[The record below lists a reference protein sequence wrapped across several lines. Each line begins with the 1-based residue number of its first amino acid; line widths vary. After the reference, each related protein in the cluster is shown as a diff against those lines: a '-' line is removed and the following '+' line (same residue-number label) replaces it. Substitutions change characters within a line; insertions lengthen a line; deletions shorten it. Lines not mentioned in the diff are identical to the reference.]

1 MNQAANS
8 LPVILYV
15 DDEPGARKYFQRAL
29 EDQATVLTAAS
40 VDEAKALLE
49 QHGEQLA
56 VLVSDQRMPGANG
69 NALLFHA
76 WERYPQTVRI
86 LTTAYSELAQTV
98 EAINQGRIHRYLP
111 KPWDITTLRLEIAQA
126 VDLARL
132 RRRHDRLLGE
142 KLALRRREVLGNRIG
157 TLYALCMAGT
167 AESAALDA
175 YLSGALCAGVAAAPD
190 WLMEDCAQ
198 LAGADAFRAAALARA
213 VRLYVEALD
222 TGGVSPADPLALVAD
237 TFGTAFRRGAD
248 GIGVLTE
255 PGVLAEYLDCAP
267 DAPVSPRHARWLAL
281 LVWLARRDVTLRLT
295 ASADGVQCRPAR
307 TAEPPTRA
315 HLASWIAR
323 F

>member
-1 MNQAANS
+1 MNHAANA

-29 EDQATVLTAAS
+29 EEQANILTAAS
-40 VDEAKALLE
+40 VDEAKALLA
-49 QHGEQLA
+49 QHGDKVS

-69 NALLFHA
+69 NALLLHA
-76 WERYPQTVRI
+76 WERYPGTVRI

-111 KPWDITTLRLEIAQA
+111 KPWDITTLRLEMAQA

-142 KLALRRREVLGNRIG
+142 KLSLRRREILGNRIG
-157 TLYALCMAGT
+157 TLYALCMAGAT
-167 AESAALDA
+167 ECGALDA

-213 VRLYVEALD
+213 VRLYVEALE
-222 TGGVSPADPLALVAD
+222 TGDASPDDPLAVVAE
-237 TFGTAFRRGAD
+237 TFGATFRRGAD
-248 GIGVLTE
+248 GIGVLAE
-255 PGVLAEYLDCAP
+255 PGILAEYLDCAP
-267 DAPVSPRHARWLAL
+267 DTAVSPRHARWLAL
-281 LVWLARRDVTLRLT
+281 LVWLARHDVTLRLT

-307 TAEPPTRA
+307 IGAPPTRA
-315 HLASWIAR
+315 HLAGWIAR

>member
-1 MNQAANS
+1 MNKPANA
-8 LPVILYV
+8 LPLILYV

-29 EDQATVLTAAS
+29 EDQANVLTAAS

-49 QHGEQLA
+49 RHGDQLS

-111 KPWDITTLRLEIAQA
+111 KPWDITTLRLEMAQA
-126 VDLARL
+126 VDLALL

-142 KLALRRREVLGNRIG
+142 KLSLRRREVLANRIG
-157 TLYALCMAGT
+157 TLYALCLAGAT
-167 AESAALDA
+167 ESAALDA

-198 LAGADAFRAAALARA
+198 LASADAFRAAALARA
-213 VRLYVEALD
+213 VRLCVEVLE
-222 TGGVSPADPLALVAD
+222 TGAGGPVDPLALAAE
-237 TFGTAFRRGAD
+237 TFGPTFRRGAE
-248 GIGVLTE
+248 GVGLLAE
-255 PGVLAEYLDCAP
+255 PAVLAEYLDCAP
-267 DAPVSPRHARWLAL
+267 DTAVSPRHARWLAL
-281 LVWLARRDVTLRLT
+281 LVWLARHDLTLRLT
-295 ASADGVQCRPAR
+295 ASADGVQFRPAR
-307 TAEPPTRA
+307 TAGPPTRA